1 MPHPSSE
8 RMLITVTN
16 PRSPIS
22 EAYRTLRTNIRFSS
36 VDREVKVVMVTSPG
50 PGEGKSTTVG
60 NLAVTY
66 AQADQ
71 KVLLIDSDL
80 RKPVLHRLFHV
91 SNRFGLTDLLVSGAD
106 PLQAIRTTS
115 VPNLHLIT
123 SGPTPPNPSE
133 LLGSKRMA
141 AIMEELRGRYDMIL
155 LDTPPIIALTD
166 AQIVSS
172 LSDGVLLVIDAGKVK
187 QSIALRAKANLEQV
201 NARILGVVLNN
212 ITHKEHDYYYYYNY
226 YYSDTRSE

>member
-1 MPHPSSE
+1 
-8 RMLITVTN
+8 MLITVTN

-80 RKPVLHRLFHV
+80 RKPVLHRIFHV
-91 SNRFGLTDLLVSGAD
+91 SNRFGLTDLLASNAD
-106 PLQAIRTTS
+106 LQKAIRVTS

-133 LLGSKRMA
+133 LLGSRRMA
-141 AIMEELRGRYDMIL
+141 AVMEELRARYDVIL
-155 LDTPPIIALTD
+155 LDTPPVLALTD
-166 AQIVSS
+166 AQIISA
-172 LSDGVLLVIDAGKVK
+172 LSDGALLVIDAGKVR
-187 QSIALRAKANLEQV
+187 QNIALKAKANLEQV
-201 NARILGVVLNN
+201 GARILGVVLNN
-212 ITHKEHDYYYYYNY
+212 VTHKESELYYYYNY
-226 YYSDTRSE
+226 YYSSQSE